1 MFQKR
6 RGPITRPKTLQDGC
20 KPGVF
25 PRQQLHVWPVA
36 SPVQDHLLRLPGQ
49 TDPIPSSLF
58 PIYIYIY
65 MYLYFAL
72 AAFRGWFA
80 AELEECRRERPAGRK
95 GWAKGECQKSTTY
108 IYIYT
113 YNYRTVQT
121 CMLYMSYVHVHMWI
135 PTCKHINRRAQSR
148 TQGLMLKV
156 LRQAY

>member
-58 PIYIYIY
+58 PIYIY

-108 IYIYT
+108 IYIYIRIT
-113 YNYRTVQT
+113 IELFKLV
-121 CMLYMSYVHVHMWI
+121 CCICHMYMYICGYLLANILTAEHSL
-135 PTCKHINRRAQSR
+135 
-148 TQGLMLKV
+148 GL
-156 LRQAY
+156 RDSC